1 MQGERGP
8 ERDLTGAVLAGG
20 SSRRMGGNKLAI
32 PVDGVPLVERAL
44 EAVAAVATDVLLVRR
59 PGRPIE
65 GVASAWRAAAREI
78 VDTVDGAGPLA
89 GIHAALQAARH
100 DLVLVVAGDMP
111 FLSPAV
117 LRHLAA
123 RAREAVDADAVA
135 LGDGS
140 RPQPLLAVYRRRS
153 LAVVEQMLESR
164 ALRLSDLLAQLA
176 LVVVEPAEWAT
187 LDPTGRTPLNLN
199 RPADVAALKR

>member
-65 GVASAWRAAAREI
+65 GVAPVGRAAAREI

-100 DLVLVVAGDMP
+100 DLVLVVGGDMP